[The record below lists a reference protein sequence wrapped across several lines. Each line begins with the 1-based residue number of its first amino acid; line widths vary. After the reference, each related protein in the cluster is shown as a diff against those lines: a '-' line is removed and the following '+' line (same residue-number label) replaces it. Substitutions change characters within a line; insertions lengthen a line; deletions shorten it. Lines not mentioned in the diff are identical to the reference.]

1 MDNPLN
7 KNITMT
13 KEAILDRILSVL
25 EKALG
30 SGDSEVKVPVIKQFQ
45 EEEKVAIEWLYPVE
59 QDDLHGE
66 RMDREE
72 VRKMVD
78 SLNTSIKAGKLKS
91 AIDHVVYT
99 DGWHIEKAWV
109 NEAECSI
116 NGTII
121 PEGWPLCK
129 VKFTNDALWQ
139 ARKEGKL
146 QGLSIGAKGRKE
158 EVEID

>member
-1 MDNPLN
+1 MN
-7 KNITMT
+7 KE
-13 KEAILDRILSVL
+13 KILDRILSVL

-30 SGDSEVKVPVIKQFQ
+30 DTTSDKEVPVIKQFQ
-45 EEEKVAIEWLYPVE
+45 EEQKVAIEWLYPVD

-78 SLNTSIKAGKLKS
+78 SLNTAIKDGKLKS

-116 NGTII
+116 NNTII

-129 VKFTNDALWQ
+129 VKFTNDALWE
-139 ARKEGKL
+139 ARKNGLL
-146 QGLSIGAKGRKE
+146 QGLSIGAKGIKE

>member
-1 MDNPLN
+1 MN
-7 KNITMT
+7 KE
-13 KEAILDRILSVL
+13 KILDRILSVL

-30 SGDSEVKVPVIKQFQ
+30 DTASDKEVPVIKQFQ
-45 EEEKVAIEWLYPVE
+45 EEQKVAIEWLYPVD

-78 SLNTSIKAGKLKS
+78 SLNAAIKDSKLKS
-91 AIDHVVYT
+91 AIDHIVYT

-116 NGTII
+116 NNTII

-129 VKFTNDALWQ
+129 VKFTNDALWE
-139 ARKEGKL
+139 ARKSGLL
-146 QGLSIGAKGRKE
+146 QGLSIGAKGIKE